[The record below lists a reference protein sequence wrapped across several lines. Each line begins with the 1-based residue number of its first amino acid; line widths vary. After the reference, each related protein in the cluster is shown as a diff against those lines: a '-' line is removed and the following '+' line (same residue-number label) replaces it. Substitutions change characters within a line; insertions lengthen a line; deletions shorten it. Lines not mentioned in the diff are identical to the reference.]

1 MFHTRQLAEWQT
13 AVYAYRLRKLGGELM
28 AKELAQVLAV
38 ALGIPLAIIG
48 YLIAVFS
55 TLGAM
60 ALLGAM
66 ITLDLGILIGI
77 GVIIARHNRG
87 N

>member
-1 MFHTRQLAEWQT
+1 MRDLAI
-13 AVYAYRLRKLGGELM
+13 LLGILS
-28 AKELAQVLAV
+28 
-38 ALGIPLAIIG
+38 IPLA
-48 YLIAVFS
+48 LVCFLWLLFA

-66 ITLDLGILIGI
+66 ITLDLVLLIVW
-77 GVIIARHNRG
+77 GVIIYKHIKG

>member
-1 MFHTRQLAEWQT
+1 
-13 AVYAYRLRKLGGELM
+13 M
-28 AKELAQVLAV
+28 AKELTLVLAV
-38 ALGIPLAIIG
+38 ALGIPLAVIG
-48 YLIAVFS
+48 FLWLLFA

-66 ITLDLGILIGI
+66 ITLDLVSLIGF
-77 GVIIARHNRG
+77 GVIIARHRKN

>member
-1 MFHTRQLAEWQT
+1 
-13 AVYAYRLRKLGGELM
+13 M

>member
-1 MFHTRQLAEWQT
+1 
-13 AVYAYRLRKLGGELM
+13 M
-28 AKELAQVLAV
+28 AKDLMLVLSV
-38 ALGIPLAIIG
+38 ALGIPLSVIG
-48 YLIAVFS
+48 FLWLLFA

-66 ITLDLGILIGI
+66 ITLDLVLLIGF
-77 GVIIARHNRG
+77 GVIIARHRKG

>member
-1 MFHTRQLAEWQT
+1 M
-13 AVYAYRLRKLGGELM
+13 
-28 AKELAQVLAV
+28 KELALILGVC
-38 ALGIPLAIIG
+38 LGIPLALIG
-48 YLIAVFS
+48 FLWLLFA

-66 ITLDLGILIGI
+66 ITLDLVLLIGWC
-77 GVIIARHNRG
+77 VIIAKHIRG